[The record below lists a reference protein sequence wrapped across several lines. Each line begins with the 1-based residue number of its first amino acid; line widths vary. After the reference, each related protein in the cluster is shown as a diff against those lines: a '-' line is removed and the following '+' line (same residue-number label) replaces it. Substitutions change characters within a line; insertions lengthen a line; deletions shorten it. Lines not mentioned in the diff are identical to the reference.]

1 MADSSEEALEVAADA
16 LRRYRKH
23 LLAARINYNPGGV
36 PPRPPGQPPAAGEL
50 VEHAFLAGTPKRVAE
65 QVAELRDAG
74 VRNLLL
80 NVNVGQNPHQQVE
93 RSMRLFGEK
102 VLPYFRDE

>member
-1 MADSSEEALEVAADA
+1 M
-16 LRRYRKH
+16 
-23 LLAARINYNPGGV
+23 
-36 PPRPPGQPPAAGEL
+36 

-65 QVAELRDAG
+65 QIAALKDVG

-80 NVNVGQNPHQQVE
+80 NVNVGQMPPEQVE

-102 VLPYFRDE
+102 VLPLFRP